1 MSVSETS
8 VIYEYMEDK
17 YRIPYVNACVRAF
30 AARFSLSVPAAFRYL
45 KRFQGMNFL
54 EDFYDVE
61 HLLSINEAVDDLV
74 LVCKK
79 NGGLLV

>member
-1 MSVSETS
+1 
-8 VIYEYMEDK
+8 MEDK

-30 AARFSLSVPAAFRYL
+30 ANKFSLSVPAAFRYL
-45 KRFQGMNFL
+45 KRFRGMDFL

-61 HLLSINEAVDDLV
+61 HLLSISEAVDDLA